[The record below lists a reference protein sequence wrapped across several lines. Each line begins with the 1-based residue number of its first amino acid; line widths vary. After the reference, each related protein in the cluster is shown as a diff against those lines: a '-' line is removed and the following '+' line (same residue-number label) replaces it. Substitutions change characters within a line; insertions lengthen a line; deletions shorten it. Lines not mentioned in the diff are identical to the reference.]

1 MNGVASGNDQVKL
14 MFYASDILTS
24 NGMQLGKHYKQHGE
38 VCCYEHS
45 LAVACMS
52 IKIATFF
59 RMRTDMRSLIRG
71 ALLQD
76 YFLYDW
82 HQADESHRLHGFSH
96 AKRALKNAEHD
107 FSLTEMERDIIEKHM
122 FPMNPSLPRY
132 WESVVVNVAD
142 KICAFREVFAWVLP
156 SARTGGKPL

>member
-1 MNGVASGNDQVKL
+1 MNGAASGDEQAKL

-24 NGMQLGKHYKQHGE
+24 NGMQLEKNYKQHGE
-38 VCCYEHS
+38 ICCYEHS

-52 IKIATFF
+52 IRIAAFF
-59 RMRTDMRSLIRG
+59 GMRADIGNMIRG
-71 ALLQD
+71 ALLHD

-122 FPMNPSLPRY
+122 FPMNPALPRY

-142 KICAFREVFAWVLP
+142 KICAFREVLARIFP
-156 SARTGGKPL
+156 SARAGGKPL